1 MPASAEHPTS
11 PSETILST
19 AGANAL
25 ELDVRPAEVVVF
37 GSQLAFGSVG
47 LNAGLPVYAESTVR
61 CAAIPTVILSNL
73 PHYPSVH
80 GIGVPAQWITDTLH
94 DLAATGALRSVRA
107 IAVGYLAAP
116 DQAHAIAD
124 WYRELDAETRPQ
136 LILDPTFGDAD
147 VGFYT
152 DPAVAPAVRDAL
164 VPLAMIVTPNTFE
177 LEHLSARPDA
187 EAARQAGADVADV
200 IDRAQTLRTAA
211 APGAR
216 VVITGLATA
225 PATIGNLIVSGSDSE
240 VVTGP
245 ELSTVAKGLGDT
257 FAARLVSRTLAGDSL
272 RDAVDAAAGRVRAAI
287 AKANASDG
295 PAQS

>member
-1 MPASAEHPTS
+1 MPATPKPTAS
-11 PSETILST
+11 PSETILSK

-25 ELDVRPAEVVVF
+25 ELDTRPAEVVVF

-47 LNAGLPVYAESTVR
+47 LNAGLPVYAEAGVR

-80 GIGVPAQWITDTLH
+80 GIDVPAQWITDTLH
-94 DLAATGALRSVRA
+94 DLDATGALESVRA

-124 WYRELDAETRPQ
+124 WYRGLDAATRPP

-164 VPLAMIVTPNTFE
+164 VRLAVVVTPNTFE
-177 LEHLSARPDA
+177 LEYLSAQPDPDL
-187 EAARQAGADVADV
+187 ARTSGASVTDV
-200 IDRAQTLRTAA
+200 IDRAQRLRTAA
-211 APGAR
+211 ASGAQ

-225 PATIGNLIVSGSDSE
+225 PATIGNLLVTDSE
-240 VVTGP
+240 PEIVTGP

-257 FAARLVSRTLAGDSL
+257 FAAQLVSRTLAGDTL
-272 RDAVDAAAGRVRAAI
+272 PVAVDAAAARVRAAI
-287 AKANASDG
+287 AQANDADAPAG
-295 PAQS
+295 P